1 MPATIREYLEQ
12 DLAERI
18 RSGLAGRNDLTLKAL
33 AANYGVSFTPIRQ
46 ALRSLAAAGLVA
58 KGTNGRLDVEV
69 RSSRR
74 RGRAASSSSPSI
86 IPSASAELERVLREE
101 LIRASL
107 RRDSAYLREEA
118 TAKRLGV
125 GRTAIRQVFGRLA
138 GQGLLVHVPRCGW
151 KVRSFDAADLAA
163 YIEIRELMEVK
174 ALELARPNVS
184 TADLKRMLEGNAT
197 DRLATGI
204 DNQIHAYLVEKAG
217 NLYIRD
223 FFERNSAYYTTLFD
237 YAAPET
243 KVVREMARQ
252 HRALLRAMI
261 ANDWEKAR
269 AALVDHIRA
278 QRPVVED
285 LMRRVASS
293 QLDLTQSESA

>member
-33 AANYGVSFTPIRQ
+33 AAHYGVSFTPIRQ

-197 DRLATGI
+197 
-204 DNQIHAYLVEKAG
+204 LVEKAG